1 MSGETGVVWFLRTAE
16 QTLGSVRLVT
26 VEGRV
31 SHSTVAELGRVLAHH
46 PPANSPRALVVELSG
61 VDYINGAGLRVFEQT
76 AARLRAV
83 NIELLVCGL
92 RPAVQAA
99 FDLAGTMPNLAIM
112 ASLEA
117 ALLRGQRPPGEP

>member
-16 QTLGSVRLVT
+16 QPLGAVRLIT

-31 SHSTVAELGRVLAHH
+31 SHSTVVELGRVLTHH
-46 PPANSPRALVVELSG
+46 PPDHIPRAVVVDLSG

-76 AARLRAV
+76 AARLRDL
-83 NIELLVCGL
+83 NIELIVCGL
-92 RPAVQAA
+92 RPAVQSA
-99 FDLAGTMPNLAIM
+99 FDLAGTMSNLAIM

-117 ALLRGQRPPGEP
+117 ALLRGRRAPGEP